1 MYSFASNLGNRKVHT
16 TSTPSLNSSNHRNP
30 ALQTNKKYTNPAL
43 YNLIACPAHFN
54 KTKFALESKPIMN
67 SIVEGSGNL
76 IYLTASNTWDLPNIG
91 GLISHSIHV
100 ESKCNFFEKTIL
112 DLFSDAQKQGILK
125 DIPKL
130 RWIRQ
135 IYAAVHDIGKAYKGF
150 EALDAPNGKQ
160 LPTKA
165 KQVELT
171 ATQITLFK
179 NLFARDLSFTTKFDK
194 FLQDNPDCL
203 HQENKDKFKDNLEA
217 LHQECKDEINT
228 KLDELSFTKP
238 QEVNLFKLLNIFLE
252 DTVGEKVVAY
262 VISKNDDERKAVIQK
277 FRDSIDTQYEEAKKA
292 YPQLSKQ
299 QFTFLKV
306 STFMSD
312 ISSYNN
318 INIIYFDKNEYPLPN
333 FFRLLELFTN
343 KEDLASLKDLPVATA
358 DIKESKDGNVIP
370 KVAFR
375 GLWDSIGSANWLS
388 SIPYAQGIL
397 NGLSSF
403 TDVSP
408 LNAEIN
414 AHINNFDTSKA
425 SDIYQGD
432 NRVSDI
438 VESQARTYKLA
449 MSTQDVK
456 AIMSHMVSK
465 DIFTNLV
472 NLSGA
477 KAQAKVA

>member
-1 MYSFASNLGNRKVHT
+1 
-16 TSTPSLNSSNHRNP
+16 
-30 ALQTNKKYTNPAL
+30 
-43 YNLIACPAHFN
+43 
-54 KTKFALESKPIMN
+54 
-67 SIVEGSGNL
+67 
-76 IYLTASNTWDLPNIG
+76 
-91 GLISHSIHV
+91 
-100 ESKCNFFEKTIL
+100 
-112 DLFSDAQKQGILK
+112 
-125 DIPKL
+125 
-130 RWIRQ
+130 
-135 IYAAVHDIGKAYKGF
+135 
-150 EALDAPNGKQ
+150 
-160 LPTKA
+160 
-165 KQVELT
+165 
-171 ATQITLFK
+171 
-179 NLFARDLSFTTKFDK
+179 
-194 FLQDNPDCL
+194 
-203 HQENKDKFKDNLEA
+203 
-217 LHQECKDEINT
+217 
-228 KLDELSFTKP
+228 
-238 QEVNLFKLLNIFLE
+238 
-252 DTVGEKVVAY
+252 
-262 VISKNDDERKAVIQK
+262 
-277 FRDSIDTQYEEAKKA
+277 
-292 YPQLSKQ
+292 
-299 QFTFLKV
+299 
-306 STFMSD
+306 
-312 ISSYNN
+312 
-318 INIIYFDKNEYPLPN
+318 
-333 FFRLLELFTN
+333 LELFTN

-358 DIKESKDGNVIP
+358 DIKESKDGNIIP

-414 AHINNFDTSKA
+414 AHINNFDMSKA